1 MKTKKVGN
9 YILQFVFAILGLVL
23 CLIFYSFKIN
33 YFDLEAD
40 RIALTLSLVFLSFIV
55 LIEFVSMFII
65 YDSTYHTFVSSLFI
79 LLCYLFSPDVIDI
92 VYYGVEIAP
101 IIQYVISSV
110 HFLLFIAS
118 VFFTLNFI
126 DFRYKIFVGSFNKM
140 IVLLFSLGCFILY
153 CVLNYFG
160 YGIFVLAI
168 YAIATMLF
176 CINNQRKITDD
187 DFIFYVCENIVF
199 ALLGMELFFQIAD
212 ILKVKTYGVGL
223 FYAFSIVILYISI
236 YVYFIFSNVKRAL
249 KSYEYE
255 KELKELES
263 EVLMK
268 QINPHF
274 LFNCL
279 NAVQNIYHENL
290 EQGDNFLNL
299 FSKYLRNHVFHFRKP
314 LISFEEE
321 LDGIDGFVRLEE
333 MKRSIHYNV
342 EYDVEFMD
350 FYVPPF
356 SLQVFIENSIKYAR
370 TESKEDGEIVI
381 STRSS
386 NENIIVII
394 KDNGVGFDPKA
405 IKNLS
410 CGMMNAKRR
419 LELSLSAKVLINSV
433 IGTGTTITILI
444 PITETNLLSFKE
456 ELKDENNHS

>member
-40 RIALTLSLVFLSFIV
+40 KIALTLSLVFLSFIV

-118 VFFTLNFI
+118 VFFTLNFV

-160 YGIFVLAI
+160 YGIFALAI

-299 FSKYLRNHVFHFRKP
+299 FSNYLRNHVSNFRKP

-405 IKNLS
+405 IKKLS

-456 ELKDENNHS
+456 E

>member
-9 YILQFVFAILGLVL
+9 YILQFVFAILGLAS

-40 RIALTLSLVFLSFIV
+40 KIALTLSLVFLSFIV

-110 HFLLFIAS
+110 HFLLLIAS

-199 ALLGMELFFQIAD
+199 ALLEMELFFQIAD

-299 FSKYLRNHVFHFRKP
+299 FSKYLRNHVSNFRKP

-350 FYVPPF
+350 FYVPLF

-405 IKNLS
+405 IKNSS

-456 ELKDENNHS
+456 E

>member
-23 CLIFYSFKIN
+23 CLIFYSFKI
-33 YFDLEAD
+33 YHFDLEAD
-40 RIALTLSLVFLSFIV
+40 KIALTLSLVFLSFIV

-101 IIQYVISSV
+101 IIHYVISSV
-110 HFLLFIAS
+110 HFLLFISS
-118 VFFTLNFI
+118 VFFTLNFV

-160 YGIFVLAI
+160 YGIFALAI

-279 NAVQNIYHENL
+279 NAVQYIYHENL

-299 FSKYLRNHVFHFRKP
+299 LSKYLRNHVSHFMKP

-405 IKNLS
+405 IKNSS

-456 ELKDENNHS
+456 E

>member
-9 YILQFVFAILGLVL
+9 YVLQFVFAILGLVL

-381 STRSS
+381 STSSS

-456 ELKDENNHS
+456 E

>member
-9 YILQFVFAILGLVL
+9 YILQFVFAILGLAS

-40 RIALTLSLVFLSFIV
+40 KIALTLSLVFLSFIV

-118 VFFTLNFI
+118 VFFTLNFV

-212 ILKVKTYGVGL
+212 ILKVETYGVGL

-279 NAVQNIYHENL
+279 NAVQNIYHEN
-290 EQGDNFLNL
+290 
-299 FSKYLRNHVFHFRKP
+299 
-314 LISFEEE
+314 
-321 LDGIDGFVRLEE
+321 
-333 MKRSIHYNV
+333 
-342 EYDVEFMD
+342 
-350 FYVPPF
+350 
-356 SLQVFIENSIKYAR
+356 
-370 TESKEDGEIVI
+370 
-381 STRSS
+381 
-386 NENIIVII
+386 
-394 KDNGVGFDPKA
+394 
-405 IKNLS
+405 
-410 CGMMNAKRR
+410 
-419 LELSLSAKVLINSV
+419 
-433 IGTGTTITILI
+433 
-444 PITETNLLSFKE
+444 
-456 ELKDENNHS
+456 

>member
-9 YILQFVFAILGLVL
+9 YILQFVFAILGLAS

-40 RIALTLSLVFLSFIV
+40 KIALTLSLVFLSFIV

-92 VYYGVEIAP
+92 VFYGVEIAP

-118 VFFTLNFI
+118 VFFTLNFV

-160 YGIFVLAI
+160 YGIFALAI

-212 ILKVKTYGVGL
+212 ILKVETYGVGL

-279 NAVQNIYHENL
+279 NAVQNIYYENL

-405 IKNLS
+405 IKNSS

-456 ELKDENNHS
+456 E

>member
-118 VFFTLNFI
+118 VFFTLNFV
-126 DFRYKIFVGSFNKM
+126 DFRYKIFVGFFNKM

-153 CVLNYFG
+153 CTLNYFG
-160 YGIFVLAI
+160 YGIFALAI

-199 ALLGMELFFQIAD
+199 ALLEMELFFQIAD

-299 FSKYLRNHVFHFRKP
+299 FSNYLRNHVSYFRKP

-405 IKNLS
+405 IKKLS

-456 ELKDENNHS
+456 E

>member
-1 MKTKKVGN
+1 
-9 YILQFVFAILGLVL
+9 
-23 CLIFYSFKIN
+23 
-33 YFDLEAD
+33 
-40 RIALTLSLVFLSFIV
+40 
-55 LIEFVSMFII
+55 
-65 YDSTYHTFVSSLFI
+65 
-79 LLCYLFSPDVIDI
+79 
-92 VYYGVEIAP
+92 
-101 IIQYVISSV
+101 
-110 HFLLFIAS
+110 
-118 VFFTLNFI
+118 
-126 DFRYKIFVGSFNKM
+126 
-140 IVLLFSLGCFILY
+140 
-153 CVLNYFG
+153 
-160 YGIFVLAI
+160 
-168 YAIATMLF
+168 
-176 CINNQRKITDD
+176 
-187 DFIFYVCENIVF
+187 
-199 ALLGMELFFQIAD
+199 MELFFQIAD

-299 FSKYLRNHVFHFRKP
+299 FSNYLRNHVSHFRKP

-405 IKNLS
+405 IKKLS

-456 ELKDENNHS
+456 DLKG

>member
-118 VFFTLNFI
+118 VFFTLNFV
-126 DFRYKIFVGSFNKM
+126 DFRYKIFVGFFNKM

-160 YGIFVLAI
+160 YGIFALAI

-299 FSKYLRNHVFHFRKP
+299 FSNYLRNHVFYFRKP

-405 IKNLS
+405 IKKLS

-456 ELKDENNHS
+456 E

>member
-40 RIALTLSLVFLSFIV
+40 KIALTLSLVFLSFIV

-118 VFFTLNFI
+118 VFFTLNFV
-126 DFRYKIFVGSFNKM
+126 DFRYKIFVGFFNKM

-160 YGIFVLAI
+160 YGIFALAI

-268 QINPHF
+268 QINPLF

-299 FSKYLRNHVFHFRKP
+299 FSNYLRNHVSNFRKP

-405 IKNLS
+405 IKKLS

-456 ELKDENNHS
+456 E

>member
-9 YILQFVFAILGLVL
+9 YILQFVFAILGLAS

-40 RIALTLSLVFLSFIV
+40 KIALTLSLVFLSFIV

-118 VFFTLNFI
+118 VFFTLNFV

-160 YGIFVLAI
+160 YGIFALAI

-299 FSKYLRNHVFHFRKP
+299 FSKYLRNHVSHFRKP

-405 IKNLS
+405 IKNSS

>member
-118 VFFTLNFI
+118 VFFTLNFV

-153 CVLNYFG
+153 CVLNYFE
-160 YGIFVLAI
+160 YGIFALAI

-299 FSKYLRNHVFHFRKP
+299 FSNYLRNHVFHFRKP

-405 IKNLS
+405 IKKLS

-456 ELKDENNHS
+456 E

>member
-9 YILQFVFAILGLVL
+9 YILQFVFAILGLAS

-40 RIALTLSLVFLSFIV
+40 KIALTLSLVFLSFIV

-118 VFFTLNFI
+118 VFFTLNFV
-126 DFRYKIFVGSFNKM
+126 DFRYKIFVGSFNKK

-160 YGIFVLAI
+160 YGIFALAI

-236 YVYFIFSNVKRAL
+236 YIYFIFSNVKRAL

-405 IKNLS
+405 IKNSS

-456 ELKDENNHS
+456 E

>member
-40 RIALTLSLVFLSFIV
+40 KIALTLSLVFLSFIV

-92 VYYGVEIAP
+92 VYYGVEITP

-118 VFFTLNFI
+118 VFFTLNFV
-126 DFRYKIFVGSFNKM
+126 DFRYKIFVGFFNKM

-160 YGIFVLAI
+160 YGIFALAI

-299 FSKYLRNHVFHFRKP
+299 FSNYLRNHVSNFRKP

-405 IKNLS
+405 IKKIILWNDER
-410 CGMMNAKRR
+410 K
-419 LELSLSAKVLINSV
+419 KK
-433 IGTGTTITILI
+433 TGIIFI
-444 PITETNLLSFKE
+444 S
-456 ELKDENNHS
+456 

>member
-1 MKTKKVGN
+1 M
-9 YILQFVFAILGLVL
+9 FVF
-23 CLIFYSFKIN
+23 SFKIN

-40 RIALTLSLVFLSFIV
+40 KIALTLSLVFLSFIV

-65 YDSTYHTFVSSLFI
+65 YDSTYHTFASSFFI

-110 HFLLFIAS
+110 HFLLFLAS

-126 DFRYKIFVGSFNKM
+126 DFRYKIFVGFFNKM

-160 YGIFVLAI
+160 YGIFGLAI

-176 CINNQRKITDD
+176 CINNQMKITDD

-212 ILKVKTYGVGL
+212 ILKVETYGVGL

-299 FSKYLRNHVFHFRKP
+299 FSKYLRNHVSHFRKP

-356 SLQVFIENSIKYAR
+356 SL
-370 TESKEDGEIVI
+370 
-381 STRSS
+381 
-386 NENIIVII
+386 
-394 KDNGVGFDPKA
+394 
-405 IKNLS
+405 
-410 CGMMNAKRR
+410 
-419 LELSLSAKVLINSV
+419 
-433 IGTGTTITILI
+433 
-444 PITETNLLSFKE
+444 
-456 ELKDENNHS
+456 

>member
-9 YILQFVFAILGLVL
+9 YILQFVFAILGLAS

-40 RIALTLSLVFLSFIV
+40 KIALILSLVFLSFIV

-65 YDSTYHTFVSSLFI
+65 YDSTYHTFVSSFFI
-79 LLCYLFSPDVIDI
+79 LLGYLFSPDVIDI

-110 HFLLFIAS
+110 HFLLFLAS

-126 DFRYKIFVGSFNKM
+126 DFRYKIFVGFFNKM

-160 YGIFVLAI
+160 YGIFGLAI

-212 ILKVKTYGVGL
+212 ILKVETYGVGL

-299 FSKYLRNHVFHFRKP
+299 FSKYLRNHVSHFRKP

-356 SLQVFIENSIKYAR
+356 SLQVFVENSIKYAR

-410 CGMMNAKRR
+410 CGMMNVKRR

-444 PITETNLLSFKE
+444 PITETNSLSFKE
-456 ELKDENNHS
+456 GLKG

>member
-40 RIALTLSLVFLSFIV
+40 KIALTLSLVFLSFIV

-118 VFFTLNFI
+118 VFFTLNFV
-126 DFRYKIFVGSFNKM
+126 DFRYKIFVGFFNKM

-160 YGIFVLAI
+160 YGIFALAI

-299 FSKYLRNHVFHFRKP
+299 FSNYLRNHVSNFRKP

-405 IKNLS
+405 IKKLS

-444 PITETNLLSFKE
+444 PIAETNLLSFKE
-456 ELKDENNHS
+456 E

>member
-1 MKTKKVGN
+1 
-9 YILQFVFAILGLVL
+9 
-23 CLIFYSFKIN
+23 
-33 YFDLEAD
+33 
-40 RIALTLSLVFLSFIV
+40 
-55 LIEFVSMFII
+55 
-65 YDSTYHTFVSSLFI
+65 
-79 LLCYLFSPDVIDI
+79 
-92 VYYGVEIAP
+92 
-101 IIQYVISSV
+101 
-110 HFLLFIAS
+110 
-118 VFFTLNFI
+118 
-126 DFRYKIFVGSFNKM
+126 
-140 IVLLFSLGCFILY
+140 
-153 CVLNYFG
+153 
-160 YGIFVLAI
+160 
-168 YAIATMLF
+168 MLF
-176 CINNQRKITDD
+176 CINNQRKITND

-299 FSKYLRNHVFHFRKP
+299 FSNYLRNHVSHFRKP

-405 IKNLS
+405 IKKLS

-456 ELKDENNHS
+456 E